1 LPLSLFIPAC
11 SRIFSVKNT
20 LWRLCIGLFAG
31 HELDAVAQREWR
43 LLYGLRDLDPML
55 GQHLFIALHVP
66 LCAGLVQL
74 CGHRRRR
81 VRELARQWL
90 AALALVHAG
99 LHQRLRDDPLYLFDS
114 LLSQSLIFGCGAA
127 GLLYLLL
134 GLATRNRRAVHPAHP

>member
-1 LPLSLFIPAC
+1 M
-11 SRIFSVKNT
+11 KNT

-43 LLYGLRDLDPML
+43 LLYG
-55 GQHLFIALHVP
+55 
-66 LCAGLVQL
+66 
-74 CGHRRRR
+74 